1 MDEKEIRALL
11 ENETDPY
18 KIAHLLWLLYGDM
31 FFSSADMNGA
41 YY

>member
-11 ENETDPY
+11 EKEDDPY
-18 KIAHLLWLLYGDM
+18 KIAHLLWLLYGDLY
-31 FFSSADMNGA
+31 FSSAEQNGA